1 MAGLVQ
7 PHPAD
12 NETIATV
19 MQRHGDTAHTHT
31 HTLIRTTGS
40 RRACAVSLFYLFI
53 CLLAGTGVESASQAI
68 RACLAVVEALQ
79 LHSHLQTRVETQ
91 KVQRQFQLQASGGK
105 IFSRNLIRKRIS
117 SCAALLQMAQRP
129 GLCLRTRALPI
140 RECELS
146 SKAPPPPPLPADF

>member
-40 RRACAVSLFYLFI
+40 RRACAVSLLYLFI

-68 RACLAVVEALQ
+68 RACLAVAEALQ
-79 LHSHLQTRVETQ
+79 LHSHLQTRVENSKSAET
-91 KVQRQFQLQASGGK
+91 VSTPSQRREDFQPEFDQETNKLVCC
-105 IFSRNLIRKRIS
+105 F
-117 SCAALLQMAQRP
+117 AANGSKA
-129 GLCLRTRALPI
+129 RALFAYA
-140 RECELS
+140 R
-146 SKAPPPPPLPADF
+146 APHT